1 MYGPFIDNDHY
12 VVERFREFDN
22 AVAFLKSE
30 AIFTARIGPD
40 IGDSLKNHYDVLAES
55 ELLTLTPD
63 FGIHLHNYFNPTL

>member
-1 MYGPFIDNDHY
+1 
-12 VVERFREFDN
+12 
-22 AVAFLKSE
+22 VAFLKSE

-55 ELLTLTPD
+55 ELLTLTPE